1 MVQVFLKTIHVIFQ
15 PSKCVRVKMNVA
27 MVCETMVTPRAD
39 GKPSTREDLTCRVQ
53 YAAYGMSM
61 SG

>member
-1 MVQVFLKTIHVIFQ
+1 
-15 PSKCVRVKMNVA
+15 MNVA